1 MYALMVQ
8 LHLINTLPSVII
20 FYCGLLVPFSIFF
33 FVNFFREIPHE
44 LVEAAYIDGARPSR
58 VLLRVIIPLSGA
70 ITFTLVIVNAIFVW
84 NELLIALVFLQ
95 SNGSRTLMAG
105 VALYQGRYITNE
117 PLIMAAAFLSL
128 LPLAVL
134 YVFGQ
139 RFFVRGMTAGM
150 GR

>member
-1 MYALMVQ
+1 MSASSASFHTNWL
-8 LHLINTLPSVII
+8 
-20 FYCGLLVPFSIFF
+20 
-33 FVNFFREIPHE
+33 
-44 LVEAAYIDGARPSR
+44 EAAYIDGARPSR

-84 NELLIALVFLQ
+84 NVLLIALVFLQ

-128 LPLAVL
+128 LP
-134 YVFGQ
+134 
-139 RFFVRGMTAGM
+139 
-150 GR
+150 

>member
-1 MYALMVQ
+1 
-8 LHLINTLPSVII
+8 
-20 FYCGLLVPFSIFF
+20 
-33 FVNFFREIPHE
+33 
-44 LVEAAYIDGARPSR
+44 
-58 VLLRVIIPLSGA
+58 
-70 ITFTLVIVNAIFVW
+70 
-84 NELLIALVFLQ
+84 
-95 SNGSRTLMAG
+95 MAG

>member
-1 MYALMVQ
+1 MMAIPPVALLTPMYALMVQ

-70 ITFTLVIVNAIFVW
+70 ITFTL
-84 NELLIALVFLQ
+84 E
-95 SNGSRTLMAG
+95 SSMRS
-105 VALYQGRYITNE
+105 LY
-117 PLIMAAAFLSL
+117 
-128 LPLAVL
+128 
-134 YVFGQ
+134 
-139 RFFVRGMTAGM
+139 GMSY
-150 GR
+150 